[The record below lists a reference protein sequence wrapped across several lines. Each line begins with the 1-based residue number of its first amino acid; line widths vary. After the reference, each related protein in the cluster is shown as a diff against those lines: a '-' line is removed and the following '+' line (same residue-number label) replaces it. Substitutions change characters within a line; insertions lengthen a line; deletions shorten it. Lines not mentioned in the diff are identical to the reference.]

1 MFQRGNI
8 SDKIDIVKITLLS
21 NKIYKITIQ

>member
-8 SDKIDIVKITLLS
+8 SDKIDIIKITLLS

>member
-8 SDKIDIVKITLLS
+8 SDKIDIVKVTLLS